1 MRTIK
6 IYDRQ
11 DLIEVSFNDIKKYH
25 GYAAY
30 MALGV
35 GFRVVEA
42 AFEALYGGEIPNRND
57 ISILSGHGGPG
68 FRDVFEFVTRAKT
81 RGVYTVDPNYPKAQ
95 YDPHRATGYAY
106 VFTKENGESVEVLLK
121 ENFLPPIFYDY
132 LKKGREDAFTP
143 EEYEHNEQLK
153 QQLGNQAYE
162 MPIDDLLI
170 VNRLK

>member
-6 IYDRQ
+6 IYDRN
-11 DLIEVSFNDIKKYH
+11 DLIEISFDDIKKYH

-42 AFEALYGGEIPNRND
+42 AFQALYGGEIPNRKD

-81 RGVYTVDPNYPKAQ
+81 RGAYTVDVNYPQAQ
-95 YDPHRATGYAY
+95 YDPYRPQGYAY

-121 ENFLPPIFYDY
+121 ENFLPPVFYEY
-132 LKKGREDAFTP
+132 LKKGREDSFTP
-143 EEYEHNEQLK
+143 EEYEDCERLK
-153 QQLGNQAYE
+153 MELGDRAYS
-162 MPIDDLLI
+162 MPVEDLLI

>member
-1 MRTIK
+1 MKKIK
-6 IYDRQ
+6 IYDRD
-11 DLIEVSFNDIKKYH
+11 DLIEISFDDIKKYH

-42 AFEALYGGEIPNRND
+42 AFEALYGDEIPNRKD

-81 RGVYTVDPNYPKAQ
+81 RGLYTVDVNYPKAQ

-106 VFTKENGESVEVLLK
+106 VFTEENGESVEVLLK

-132 LKKGREDAFTP
+132 LKKGREDNFTI
-143 EEYEHNEQLK
+143 EEYKHNEQLK
-153 QQLGNQAYE
+153 QELGNHAYE
-162 MPIDDLLI
+162 MPIEELLI

>member
-6 IYDRQ
+6 IYDRD
-11 DLIEVSFNDIKKYH
+11 DLIEISFEDIKKYH

-42 AFEALYGGEIPNRND
+42 AFEALYGDEIPNRKD

-81 RGVYTVDPNYPKAQ
+81 RGVYTVDVNYPKAQ
-95 YDPHRATGYAY
+95 YDPYRPTGYAY

-121 ENFLPPIFYDY
+121 EDFLPSIFYDY
-132 LKKGREDAFTP
+132 LKKAVKMTSLP
-143 EEYEHNEQLK
+143 KSMKIMN
-153 QQLGNQAYE
+153 
-162 MPIDDLLI
+162 
-170 VNRLK
+170 V